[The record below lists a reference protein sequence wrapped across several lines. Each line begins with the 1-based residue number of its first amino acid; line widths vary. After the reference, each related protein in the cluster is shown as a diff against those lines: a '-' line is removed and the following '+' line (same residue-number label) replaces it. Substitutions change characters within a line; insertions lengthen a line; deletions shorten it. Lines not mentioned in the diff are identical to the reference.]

1 MTMTASSTPTP
12 TPSLPILFRDGWR
25 VFFMA
30 AGLYAVAAIAVWL
43 LWTAGAAEL
52 PFAPGPIA
60 WHAHEMV
67 FGFASAALGGF
78 FLTAVPNWTG
88 APAPSDRFVA
98 LVAGLWLAGRVAVWF
113 SGALPAG
120 VVALLDLAFVPV
132 LGARMV
138 AMLMIRPKPQNLMFI
153 ALLTLFWTSNL
164 LVHLD
169 WIGWS
174 ATEAQGMRGGLL
186 TVSAMIAVLG
196 GRVTPAFTRN
206 ALLRGNP
213 ASPVPVSR
221 KPLEI
226 AGVALPILTA
236 LLALAGAPD
245 LPTGA
250 VATAAGI
257 AAGLRLAGW
266 RGLSTLGEPIV
277 WALHAGYAM
286 LALGLLAWGLALL
299 GLGSEIGALHIL
311 GVGAIGGM
319 TLAVMS
325 RASIGHSG
333 RPLRAPATVAL
344 AYGLVPLATLLRW
357 AASAWPGSFHA
368 AGTLGAGALWILAF
382 VLYLLALWPVWTSP
396 RPVKGDAS

>member
-1 MTMTASSTPTP
+1 MTMTASSPP
-12 TPSLPILFRDGWR
+12 SPSLPIVFRDGWR

-30 AGLYAVAAIAVWL
+30 AGLYAVAALAVWL
-43 LWTAGAAEL
+43 LWTMGAADL

-60 WHAHEMV
+60 WHAHEMI
-67 FGFASAALGGF
+67 FGFAAAALGGF
-78 FLTAVPNWTG
+78 FPTAVPNWTG
-88 APAPSDRFVA
+88 APAPSSRFVA
-98 LVAGLWLAGRVAVWF
+98 LIAGLWLAGRVAVWF

-120 VVALLDLAFVPV
+120 LVALVDLAFVPV

-138 AMLMIRPKPQNLMFI
+138 AMLMARPKPQNLMFI

-169 WIGWS
+169 WIGWTG
-174 ATEAQGMRGGLL
+174 TEAQGMRGGLL
-186 TVSAMIAVLG
+186 TVAAMIAVLG

-206 ALLRGNP
+206 ALLRESPEARLP
-213 ASPVPVSR
+213 ATR

-245 LPTGA
+245 PLTGA
-250 VATAAGI
+250 VAAAAGI
-257 AAGLRLAGW
+257 AAGLRLSGW
-266 RGLSTLGEPIV
+266 RGLATLGQPIV

-286 LALGLLAWGLALL
+286 LSLGLLALGLALL

-344 AYGLVPLATLLRW
+344 AYGLIPLATLLRW
-357 AASAWPGSFHA
+357 AASAWPGSFHTL
-368 AGTLGAGALWILAF
+368 GTLGAGALWIAAF
-382 VLYLLALWPVWTSP
+382 ALYLQALWPVWTTP
-396 RPVKGDAS
+396 RPARKPAP